1 MSKKRARELRQN
13 ATPPEKEMWKMLRT
27 LRADG
32 FHFRRQVQLGPYYA
46 DFVCHSAK
54 LVIEIDGD
62 THGSPEQMEFDRK
75 RDRFLQRHGYTV
87 LRLTNAEVMKNMEG
101 VFDVVQNALASSPHP
116 NPPHDGGGSR
126 MRNNK

>member
-1 MSKKRARELRQN
+1 
-13 ATPPEKEMWKMLRT
+13 MLRT

-75 RDRFLQRHGYTV
+75 RDRFCKGTDTQ
-87 LRLTNAEVMKNMEG
+87 
-101 VFDVVQNALASSPHP
+101 FCD
-116 NPPHDGGGSR
+116 
-126 MRNNK
+126 